1 MPSKLSTMQNRNF
14 FKVFAIVFSI
24 VCLYQ
29 LSFTWVADSIESDAD
44 NYAMSFSPEEYED
57 KYRLYLDSISGEK
70 VYDILIAEY
79 TYSECKQRE
88 INLGLDL
95 KGGMNVTLE
104 VMVVDVIKALSNNS
118 KDEKFNLAISNALK
132 LQSNS
137 QEDFVTL
144 FGNEYEKIAPA
155 PNSGLAGVFSTPDL
169 REKIN
174 FSSTNQQVLDLIRV
188 EVEDAINRSFNILR
202 SRIDRFGVTQPN
214 IQRLE
219 TAGRILVELPGIKDT
234 ERARKLLQSTAQLE
248 FWETYEYQ
256 ELFPQLEEI
265 NQYLREIESEDNN
278 LDSEKVSSEISEE
291 PSNQLADV
299 VEEISDTLSTS
310 LLDQIDDS
318 LSSDTTNSLTFE

>member
-1 MPSKLSTMQNRNF
+1 MSLIF
-14 FKVFAIVFSI
+14 FINA
-24 VCLYQ
+24 LE
-29 LSFTWVADSIESDAD
+29 L
-44 NYAMSFSPEEYED
+44 
-57 KYRLYLDSISGEK
+57 
-70 VYDILIAEY
+70 IL
-79 TYSECKQRE
+79 
-88 INLGLDL
+88 L
-95 KGGMNVTLE
+95 
-104 VMVVDVIKALSNNS
+104 NNS
-118 KDEKFNLAISNALK
+118 KDEKFNQAISNALK

-214 IQRLE
+214 IQTLE
-219 TAGRILVELPGIKDT
+219 TAGRILVEIPGIKDT

-265 NQYLREIESEDNN
+265 NQ
-278 LDSEKVSSEISEE
+278 
-291 PSNQLADV
+291 
-299 VEEISDTLSTS
+299 
-310 LLDQIDDS
+310 
-318 LSSDTTNSLTFE
+318 